1 MKRIISL
8 ILGCLLLAGCQP
20 VDEEAAK
27 APVTGFLNAIQEGDL
42 EKAAQFESADMEG
55 KDSLLE
61 DTSEFDAL
69 LKDASFGEAFDAQA
83 AEFQKKETALAVQTY
98 EIESVSGHGSTAT
111 VRTGITGIPVNELD
125 PEAMMSDIEA
135 GLAEDIRKYGEEHP
149 EETDQDKILGDLGK
163 LVFDRMYEQ
172 IAGRQPED
180 KVLNF
185 KVVKEKDSDVWKI
198 QSIEEAE

>member
-1 MKRIISL
+1 MKRIIYL

-69 LKDASFGEAFDAQA
+69 LKDAGFGEAFDAQA

-111 VRTGITGIPVNELD
+111 VRTGITGI
-125 PEAMMSDIEA
+125 
-135 GLAEDIRKYGEEHP
+135 
-149 EETDQDKILGDLGK
+149 DLGK

>member
-1 MKRIISL
+1 
-8 ILGCLLLAGCQP
+8 
-20 VDEEAAK
+20 
-27 APVTGFLNAIQEGDL
+27 
-42 EKAAQFESADMEG
+42 
-55 KDSLLE
+55 
-61 DTSEFDAL
+61 
-69 LKDASFGEAFDAQA
+69 
-83 AEFQKKETALAVQTY
+83 
-98 EIESVSGHGSTAT
+98 
-111 VRTGITGIPVNELD
+111 
-125 PEAMMSDIEA
+125 MMSDIEA
-135 GLAEDIRKYGEEHP
+135 GLTEDIRKYGEEHP